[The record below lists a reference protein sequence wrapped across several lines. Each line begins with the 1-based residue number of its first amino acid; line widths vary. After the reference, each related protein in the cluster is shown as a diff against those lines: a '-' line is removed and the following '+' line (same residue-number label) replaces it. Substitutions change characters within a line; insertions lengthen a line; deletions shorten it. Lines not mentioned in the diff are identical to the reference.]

1 LFLSK
6 TISSSFS
13 TPIKSCFSWLAVGE
27 DIVISSLTSASLFT
41 NGWSLKKLWTIFYS
55 SSDCYKSGLKSSSIF
70 MSESYQTVFP

>member
-1 LFLSK
+1 
-6 TISSSFS
+6 
-13 TPIKSCFSWLAVGE
+13 
-27 DIVISSLTSASLFT
+27 VISSLTSASLFT